1 MFTVVAQR
9 GLQYGLP
16 LIALGSTGSNGL
28 PGIVLQQR
36 VRIAVSELDADAS
49 GAEQNQCCNDDEA

>member
-28 PGIVLQQR
+28 PGIVLQHR
-36 VRIAVSELDADAS
+36 ARILISDFAAAAS
-49 GAEQNQCCNDDEA
+49 GAEQNQYCNDDEA